1 VNLGIIPGGG
11 GTQRLPRLVG
21 SGAAR
26 KLLFTGEL
34 IDAAEALR
42 IGLVDEV
49 VPADRL
55 RERVMALAATIGDKS
70 PVALQLIK
78 EAVRASLRT
87 SLEDGLRL
95 ETTLFG
101 VAFSSGDKQEGVQ
114 AFLEKRKPEFRGH

>member
-1 VNLGIIPGGG
+1 
-11 GTQRLPRLVG
+11 
-21 SGAAR
+21 
-26 KLLFTGEL
+26 
-34 IDAAEALR
+34 
-42 IGLVDEV
+42 
-49 VPADRL
+49 
-55 RERVMALAATIGDKS
+55 MALAATIGDKS